1 MRHNQNN
8 RRSRGRSRKGPN
20 PLTRSFE
27 SNGPDVKVRGTA
39 SHVAEKYM
47 TLARDAISSGDIV
60 AAENYYQH
68 AEHYNRIVAAAQA
81 QFQQSQPQQFRD
93 GEEGEDDGPYNGR
106 SFEGGGAHGYE
117 DDDDRQGQQG
127 YDQPGDQGREQGR
140 GGQQGYGQHRDG
152 GRGQQNFN
160 QDRNQDRGPD
170 RNQDRNG
177 QRPQRRYRDD
187 ERSEFGARDAEGRNG
202 APRDFGRDQG
212 RDQNREQNR
221 GWRESGRDASFEGGR
236 DRMSEETGNLA
247 EQNDAAQAAPE
258 HEQPRQEIRSRSP
271 QNGDGGDMPAPKA
284 PRKRRERAVPPAA
297 SAEAGDEPQS
307 DGEAALAAFPD

>member
-81 QFQQSQPQQFRD
+81 QFQQSQPQQFRE
-93 GEEGEDDGPYNGR
+93 GEEGEDDGSFNGR
-106 SFEGGGAHGYE
+106 GFEGGYNGAQGY
-117 DDDDRQGQQG
+117 DDDDGQQG
-127 YDQPGDQGREQGR
+127 FDQPGNQDRDQRDQGRDQGRDQVRDQGR
-140 GGQQGYGQHRDG
+140 GHQQGYAQHRDG
-152 GRGQQNFN
+152 GRGQQTFN

-170 RNQDRNG
+170 RNQDRNQDRNG
-177 QRPQRRYRDD
+177 QRPQRRFRDD
-187 ERSEFGARDAEGRNG
+187 ERPDVGARDAEGRNG
-202 APRDFGRDQG
+202 PPREVGRDQG
-212 RDQNREQNR
+212 RDPNREQNR
-221 GWRESGRDASFEGGR
+221 GWREGGRDASFEGGR
-236 DRMSEETGNLA
+236 DRTREEAGN
-247 EQNDAAQAAPE
+247 APE
-258 HEQPRQEIRSRSP
+258 QDDNGNSAPEREEPRQEVRSRAP
-271 QNGDGGDMPAPKA
+271 QYGESDVRSRKA
-284 PRKRRERAVPPAA
+284 PRKRRERDA
-297 SAEAGDEPQS
+297 SHVVSA
-307 DGEAALAAFPD
+307 